1 MNPPQKT
8 LSAPLQKVKVNECST
23 QTSAF
28 CNVHFS
34 LDRSINNFFV
44 KTKLVLHCTL
54 VVTLKTVFPVHMPH
68 HIFVSS
74 YSQICVFPY
83 SYFSVRHLV
92 FIFPF
97 LDLYSH
103 IFLCVILYLYLPILI
118 RHPYK
123 MTPPPIRWQA
133 QMLQWLRDWLTIHNN
148 NNGRW
153 IWKQSFW

>member
-1 MNPPQKT
+1 MNPPQK
-8 LSAPLQKVKVNECST
+8 LPLQKVKVNECST

-118 RHPYK
+118 FVSSHTHIFLCFILYLYLPILIRHPYK
-123 MTPPPIRWQA
+123 RRPHQ
-133 QMLQWLRDWLTIHNN
+133 
-148 NNGRW
+148 
-153 IWKQSFW
+153 